1 MNATRIRTLPILLLA
16 LACAQASFAQS
27 GGSTPPTPQLR
38 LLSCGQV
45 EIGWNPALV
54 DQYPD
59 IPSACHEV
67 VTSQGVKFARFEA
80 DFVRVNGD
88 GSVTSAFVDPR
99 GRQVGRYTL
108 IPGPTQQVLL
118 GGRRYPFS
126 ELRPGQRIN
135 LYVPEGAYG
144 LASEPVASPT
154 YIGEIAQYERLPV
167 EEPVEIAR
175 VEPASSMPTRLPQTA
190 GLTPWI
196 TTAGLL
202 SLLVAGG
209 LGAARRFD

>member
-1 MNATRIRTLPILLLA
+1 MNARPIHTVPLLLLA
-16 LACAQASFAQS
+16 LACTQPAFAQS
-27 GGSTPPTPQLR
+27 GGSTPPSPQLR

-45 EIGWNPALV
+45 EIGWNPALI

-80 DFVRVNGD
+80 DFVRVNND

-99 GRQVGRYTL
+99 GRKVGQYTL
-108 IPGPTQQVLL
+108 IPGPTQQVTLS
-118 GGRRYPFS
+118 GRRYPFS
-126 ELRPGQRIN
+126 ALRPGQRIN

-154 YIGEIAQYERLPV
+154 YIGEIAAYEPVPV
-167 EEPVEIAR
+167 EQPVEVAR
-175 VEPASSMPTRLPQTA
+175 VEPAPTRLPQTA

-202 SLLVAGG
+202 SLLFAGG